1 MPSVTTSYRL
11 YLGRRS
17 RRRRRARGEAGF
29 VDLLRPET
37 NTVSGTYHPAAPSHL
52 PYAAD
57 GTSVICPF
65 LFWSVRGAA
74 AGAYTSGDQH
84 PEVALAGTDATVTA
98 WYRHPGGG
106 GGPGGGTLVEVDAFS
121 LHVDDFVDETPIVR
135 TDPAEA
141 QGRGDDDNVVF
152 TADSAVSAEVGANL
166 GSDPQSSFETW
177 AALLPGRSRGTVL
190 FEDHKAAGFAIASY
204 GRPVP
209 REPEEVVYREGYQV
223 IGNVTVDG
231 GGWLIGPDGRPIP
244 VGPWDRAVVEA
255 VRASGAPL
263 VSAPPWDATTIL
275 DLQQQI
281 VGDALVALS
290 KEVAAGNIAVGGVK
304 EIRDIPWKP

>member
-1 MPSVTTSYRL
+1 MPRVTTSYRL

-17 RRRRRARGEAGF
+17 RRRRRAGGEAGF

-57 GTSVICPF
+57 GASVICPF

-74 AGAYTSGDQH
+74 DGASTRSDQH
-84 PEVALAGTDATVTA
+84 PEVALGSTDATVTA

-106 GGPGGGTLVEVDAFS
+106 GGPGEGSLVEVDAFS

-135 TDPAEA
+135 SDPPEA
-141 QGRGDDDNVVF
+141 QGRGDDDNVLL
-152 TADSAVSAEVGANL
+152 TADAAVSAEVGANL
-166 GSDPQSSFETW
+166 GSDPQSAFERW
-177 AALLPGRSRGTVL
+177 VALLPGRSRGTLL
-190 FEDHKAAGFAIASY
+190 FEEHKAEGFAIVSY
-204 GRPVP
+204 RRPVP
-209 REPEEVVYREGYQV
+209 TEPQQVVFREGYQV
-223 IGNVTVDG
+223 IGNVAVDG

-244 VGPWDRAVVEA
+244 VGPWDPAVVEA

-263 VSAPPWDATTIL
+263 VSAPPWDTPTIL

-281 VGDALVALS
+281 VGDALAALS
-290 KEVAAGNIAVGGVK
+290 KEVAAGNIGLIGVK
-304 EIRDIPWKP
+304 EIGDLPWKP